1 MKLFIYC
8 AKIPYIPENTF
19 RKELYIMSPSTSAP
33 DHHETKYQLVC
44 TPEIVKSANILY
56 SNVYSLLRLEVFDDT
71 VQTIF
76 LYDISRI
83 QAVAAS
89 ILDKVELEQ
98 PSSED
103 FAEFVS
109 ELL

>member
-1 MKLFIYC
+1 
-8 AKIPYIPENTF
+8 
-19 RKELYIMSPSTSAP
+19 MSPSTAAL
-33 DHHETKYQLVC
+33 DNHETKYQLVC

-83 QAVAAS
+83 KSVAAA
-89 ILDKVELEQ
+89 ILDKVELAQ

>member
-1 MKLFIYC
+1 
-8 AKIPYIPENTF
+8 
-19 RKELYIMSPSTSAP
+19 MSPSTYA
-33 DHHETKYQLVC
+33 HELHETKYQLVC

-71 VQTIF
+71 VQTNF

-83 QAVAAS
+83 KAVAAS